1 MMQKMNRNE
10 FYEFVRDQIRNHL
23 PEGFSE
29 ITISDV
35 TSSRTN
41 YKGLTAKKPG
51 QSVSVS
57 PVVNLDMF
65 FEQYSNGINID
76 QILDD
81 MVQIATKTNCDCVG
95 SISSYIFDWEKVKER
110 LFVTATNLMK
120 VSTTVYEQVAG
131 DLVLIIRV
139 MINND
144 EGLSSAVVTK
154 QLLDKW
160 NVESEDA
167 FHCAKVNTSRIL
179 GVKYI
184 DLEKQSETIT
194 GEQTGAKM
202 LVVTNDHV
210 CLGGAVVFLPGI
222 ASIVAQKI
230 GGDFYIVPSSIDET
244 LCCQAAP
251 EVDTEV
257 LKATIKHVN
266 NEVINPL
273 NILSY
278 KLYKYDSSSNRF
290 EEV

>member
-1 MMQKMNRNE
+1 MMPKMNRNE

-35 TSSRTN
+35 TSSREN

-51 QSVSVS
+51 QTVSVS

-65 FEQYSNGINID
+65 FEQYSNGVDID
-76 QILDD
+76 QILND
-81 MVQIATKTNCDCVG
+81 MVQIATKTNCDYAD

-131 DLVLIIRV
+131 DLVLILRV

-144 EGLSSAVVTK
+144 DGLATAVVTK

-160 NVESEDA
+160 NVEMGEA
-167 FHCAKVNTSRIL
+167 FHCAKVNTSRLL

-184 DLEKQSETIT
+184 DLEKQAEAVT
-194 GEQTGAKM
+194 GQQTDAKM
-202 LVVTNDHV
+202 LVVTNEHV

-244 LCCQAAP
+244 LCCLAAT
-251 EVDTEV
+251 EVDIEV

-266 NEVINPL
+266 NEVMNPL

-278 KLYKYDSSSNRF
+278 KLYKYDSSNNKF